1 MRDYSKICPEFWNS
15 NIVTNARLGD
25 SSEMLVALYL
35 MTAPASNALGLYR
48 CPIPLIAHD
57 TRMTIKQASEAIE
70 SLYCRSFLEFD
81 DEKSVVY
88 VKKMALYQIEKKL
101 KAGDKRVIHVKRELE
116 LCASGYLKQL
126 FISDYNSLFN
136 LGFSDSE
143 IESMRNNAPPSTPP
157 STPPSNPPSNPP
169 STPPSNATIYG
180 ISGGHHVA

>member
-88 VKKMALYQIEKKL
+88 VKKMAISNIGPEL
-101 KAGDKRVIHVKRELE
+101 KARDKRVIHVKRELE

-157 STPPSNPPSNPP
+157 STPPPNPPPHPP
-169 STPPSNATIYG
+169 PPHPPHPPLFRNS
-180 ISGGHHVA
+180 SPPPLS